1 MAPPSASFPLSR
13 SWRQVAAA
21 CCPPASAL
29 DEAAWQEA
37 ERIAGTALAK
47 RPARVVGHL
56 RWFLAALPWL
66 SLLVAGRPFG
76 RLSLAR
82 RVEVLRRLE
91 RSPVAALRR
100 GVWGLRTLAFLAVYG
115 RPGMREMLGWS
126 PDPGG
131 WSGHVPADLVRP
143 TPSRGTPALRL
154 VP

>member
-1 MAPPSASFPLSR
+1 M
-13 SWRQVAAA
+13 
-21 CCPPASAL
+21 
-29 DEAAWQEA
+29 
-37 ERIAGTALAK
+37 LAK

-66 SLLVAGRPFG
+66 SLLVVGRPFA

-91 RSPVAALRR
+91 RSPVAALRC
-100 GVWGLRTLAFLAVYG
+100 GVWGIRTLAFLAVYG
-115 RPGMREMLGWS
+115 RPAMRETLGWS

-131 WSGHVPADLVRP
+131 WSGHVPADLVRT

-154 VP
+154 MP